1 MIYLVLG
8 GKGFLGAKFIES
20 LILKDIKFS
29 TYDRKND
36 WVVEMDGINAT
47 EYDEYIELHKNIRV
61 INFLAAWG
69 MSDESIIE
77 NANHNLPAKLFD
89 KLVAKK
95 KPFTWIQ
102 ISSYFHFFYLENK
115 LDKDIYSYWKRIFS
129 SYIYQ
134 VSEANSFINIIEI
147 FLPHLYGE
155 NDKSSRLI
163 RILTEFKESDNAI
176 DLSSGKQFIPI
187 LNVDDCAKALY
198 SILIDNEV
206 TSRSNQIYIKEA
218 EQFTVKELV
227 SLIQNYQALEVTFG
241 RKLERNNEFYNKIH
255 SPFPNHI
262 IKNPVTL
269 GQYLLSIKKDENE

>member
-1 MIYLVLG
+1 MTYLILG
-8 GKGFLGAKFIES
+8 SKGFLGVKFIES
-20 LILKDIKFS
+20 LTLKDIEFS
-29 TYDRKND
+29 TYDRTNNM
-36 WVVEMDGINAT
+36 VVEIDSKNVT
-47 EYDEYIELHKNIRV
+47 DYDRYIDRHEHIHV
-61 INFLAAWG
+61 VNFLAAWG
-69 MSDESIIE
+69 MTDETIIE
-77 NANHNLPAKLFD
+77 NANHKLPAKLFD
-89 KLVAKK
+89 KLVARNKS
-95 KPFTWIQ
+95 FTWIQ

-115 LDKDIYSYWKRIFS
+115 IDKDVYSYWKRMFS
-129 SYIYQ
+129 SYINQ
-134 VSEANSFINIIEI
+134 ASEANSSIDIIEI

-163 RILTEFKESDNAI
+163 RILTEFKESDKAI